1 MLTIAIC
8 DNNPA
13 VIGELTVLATQ
24 WLSSVE
30 HRVFGFE
37 TKASLVQAMESG
49 FIPDIAFL
57 DILFGE
63 DNGIELAKERFPV
76 GSRTQVI
83 FVTAYSV
90 RSAEIYETEHI
101 YILQKPVYPEEFKR
115 AAEKAM
121 ERLQQMDRTRERY
134 LILKSR
140 ETVER
145 IPVNSIRYIESK
157 GRKIEIHYRD
167 EIYEQYASL
176 AYIAG
181 SLTEDF
187 VQCHKSYY
195 VNIACIRHIEPRCLV
210 LDDGTEIPISQTRK
224 KPTREAVN
232 SYWMKNL

>member
-13 VIGELTVLATQ
+13 VIGELTVLATRH
-24 WLSSVE
+24 LSSIE
-30 HRVFGFE
+30 HRVLGFE
-37 TKASLVQAMESG
+37 TKAAFIQALKNG
-49 FIPDIAFL
+49 FAPDIAFL
-57 DILFGE
+57 DILIGE

-83 FVTAYSV
+83 FVTAYSI

-101 YILQKPVYPEEFKR
+101 YILQKPLRSEEFKR
-115 AAEKAM
+115 AVEKAM
-121 ERLQQMDRTRERY
+121 DRLQQLDKTRERY

-145 IPVNSIRYIESK
+145 IPVSSIRYIESM
-157 GRKIEIHYRD
+157 GRKIEIHCRD
-167 EIYEQYASL
+167 EVYEQYASL
-176 AYIAG
+176 AYVADA
-181 SLTEDF
+181 LTESF

-195 VNIACIRHIEPRCLV
+195 VNMACIRHIEPRCLV
-210 LDDGTEIPISQTRK
+210 LDDGTEISVSQTRK
-224 KPTREAVN
+224 KTTREAVS